1 MFRLPRH
8 VAIVP
13 PMNQI
18 VLKRAGV
25 ADSRRNFA
33 HSPSHPAAD
42 VNPPN
47 RPLRVLTYLH
57 SFDPGGVERVALRLN
72 AAWSARG
79 VETLVIVGR
88 DSGSAREA
96 ATAVNYRRLDDR
108 SAPSHRLRLLWMI
121 LKLPGIIR
129 RERPDILFCA
139 GNTYSSMG
147 VAMRLLLGADC
158 PPIVAKVSND
168 LRRRDMPHW
177 LRFLYHRW
185 LWLQGRLID
194 QFVGMAP
201 PMHGEIADRMA
212 ISADRIAII
221 NDPVLYD
228 AELERLASD
237 CGRSPVTCGGR
248 RYIAIGRLS
257 PQKNFALLLEA
268 FARIATPDD
277 RLTILGEGPDR
288 QMLAERAASLGIADR
303 VVMPGH
309 VADPDRWLRDA
320 DILVMSSDYEGV
332 PAVIV
337 EAVAAGL
344 AVVATDCSVS
354 MAALLG
360 KGRFG
365 ALVPVGDATALAT
378 AMATARSGQDCRRSA
393 RDHARAFTIENGAAA
408 YLDLM
413 RSVARRSVAA

>member
-1 MFRLPRH
+1 
-8 VAIVP
+8 
-13 PMNQI
+13 MNEI
-18 VLKRAGV
+18 VLKRARV

-33 HSPSHPAAD
+33 PTPAHPTAGVTPPS
-42 VNPPN
+42 

-88 DSGSAREA
+88 DSGCAREA

-108 SAPSHRLRLLWMI
+108 SAPSQRLRLLWMI
-121 LKLPGIIR
+121 MKLPGIIR

-147 VAMRLLLGADC
+147 VAMRILLGADC

-168 LRRRDMPHW
+168 LGRRDMRPW

-194 QFVGMAP
+194 RFVGMAP

-228 AELERLASD
+228 AELDRLANNG
-237 CGRSPVTCGGR
+237 GRSPGTCSGR
-248 RYIAIGRLS
+248 RYIAIGRLT

-288 QMLAERAASLGIADR
+288 PMLAERAASLGIADR

-320 DILVMSSDYEGV
+320 DVLVMSSDYEGV

-360 KGRFG
+360 NGRFG
-365 ALVPVGDATALAT
+365 ALVPVGDRAALAT
-378 AMATARSGQDCRRSA
+378 AMATARSSQDCRRSA
-393 RDHARAFTIENGAAA
+393 RDHARAFTIENGAVA

-413 RSVARRSVAA
+413 RSVARRNVAA